1 VTSIDHWLAGLG
13 HGGGAAI
20 ALLAALLLGL
30 RHATDPDHLTAV
42 STLALSEDRRGGRR
56 AGILGLSWGLG
67 HATTL
72 MVLGVPALL
81 LRRYM
86 PEPAQ
91 AAAEA
96 LVGVVII
103 GLAVRLLVRWRR
115 GYFHTHPHRHG
126 GRWHAHPHAHEG
138 TRAHAGDHQHGHEER
153 LGRSPLAAYGIGLV
167 HGTGGSAAVTVLL
180 IGAIGNHV
188 EATIALV
195 IFALA
200 TAFSMCVL
208 SAGFGALVSSSAV
221 TRRLESAV
229 PILGLFSL
237 AFGAFYLVAAVP
249 L

>member
-1 VTSIDHWLAGLG
+1 MTSIDHWLAGLG

-72 MVLGVPALL
+72 VTFGIPALL
-81 LRRYM
+81 LRKYL

-91 AAAEA
+91 AAAEG

-115 GYFHTHPHRHG
+115 GYFHSHAHRHG
-126 GRWHAHPHAHEG
+126 ERWHAHPHAHAG
-138 TRAHAGDHQHGHEER
+138 TRAHERDHRHRHEER
-153 LGRSPLAAYGIGLV
+153 LGRSPLTAYGIGLV
-167 HGTGGSAAVTVLL
+167 HGIGGSAAVTLLL
-180 IGAIGNHV
+180 IGAIGDRA
-188 EATIALV
+188 EATVALV

-200 TAFSMCVL
+200 TAVSMCVL
-208 SAGFGALVSSSAV
+208 SAGFGSLVTSRAV
-221 TRRLESAV
+221 TRRLESAI
-229 PILGLFSL
+229 PLLGLLSL
-237 AFGAFYLVAAVP
+237 AFGTFYLVAAVP